1 MVPKNENALGK
12 NRLTL
17 GETRAGEIRGRI
29 FNLYDVRSVL
39 LPFVFD
45 LYLLL
50 FWPLTAFIFGRFS
63 PDLLVLVVLL
73 VFDCF
78 ILLQGVSNF
87 CRRLGILYQLFNFGA
102 RCCPTFFRLS
112 KVVHQLVVQ
121 ALRGRDFIVVAGR
134 QRTENACHVFLA
146 CKVLAMRRW

>member
-1 MVPKNENALGK
+1 MNSPQNMVPKNENALGK

-17 GETRAGEIRGRI
+17 GETRVGEIRGRI
-29 FNLYDVRSVL
+29 FNLYDVCSVL
-39 LPFVFD
+39 LPIVFD

-63 PDLLVLVVLL
+63 ADFLVLAVLL

-87 CRRLGILYQLFNFGA
+87 CRRLGTLYQLFNFGA
-102 RCCPTFFRLS
+102 RCCPTFFPTF
-112 KVVHQLVVQ
+112 Q
-121 ALRGRDFIVVAGR
+121 GRASIGCSSFERSGLHSCSWSS
-134 QRTENACHVFLA
+134 TN
-146 CKVLAMRRW
+146 